1 MACMTSSLVMK
12 PTTSTIYACS
22 IFSQP
27 TKSFLPNT
35 CFSIQSK
42 PIKPLLISCSAVSQF
57 PFSLSAI
64 GKKTHFPFF
73 IKALLQEEYEENLDD
88 QEWAQGDEEEEVFVD
103 AEEEWV
109 PSEDCKVYVGNLPY
123 DVGSEQL
130 AGMFQEAGVVERA
143 EIIYDRETGQSRG
156 FGFVS
161 MHTVE
166 EAETAVAMFSG
177 YELNERLLTVNKASP
192 KGTRPERVFR
202 PPNRIYVGNLPWEV
216 DNAGLKEMFSKHGKV
231 LNARVVCDRESNR
244 SRGFGFVTMSTTS
257 EMNDAI
263 SNLDNQNLNGRSII
277 VSVAED
283 KKPSY

>member
-12 PTTSTIYACS
+12 PTTSTTS

-27 TKSFLPNT
+27 TKSFLPNTT

-88 QEWAQGDEEEEVFVD
+88 QEWAQGDEEEEEEVFVD

-143 EIIYDRETGQSRG
+143 E
-156 FGFVS
+156 
-161 MHTVE
+161 
-166 EAETAVAMFSG
+166 
-177 YELNERLLTVNKASP
+177 
-192 KGTRPERVFR
+192 VFF
-202 PPNRIYVGNLPWEV
+202 L
-216 DNAGLKEMFSKHGKV
+216 AFLGKV
-231 LNARVVCDRESNR
+231 LIFIYGLDLLDSC
-244 SRGFGFVTMSTTS
+244 FV
-257 EMNDAI
+257 
-263 SNLDNQNLNGRSII
+263 
-277 VSVAED
+277 
-283 KKPSY
+283 